1 MATMATT
8 VGITAELKP
17 SAAMRGA
24 FSFLPPWRVRD
35 PVASWAVAAEEG
47 MMRILAMVM
56 ALVLWAGP
64 SMALQFQDC
73 TKREEEVAM
82 SAISGARDMI
92 KRASARVGDT
102 EEYVRWFGPFRTAQ
116 SEELRGNLKRI
127 DRALTSPQLMVMC
140 PDQGVDGCD
149 MGTFAYVYPDRP
161 FRVHLCAP
169 FFNMP
174 SSSALVPSLMA
185 YDSGTREGTI
195 IHEVSHFERTAGTD
209 DICYNRSECRRMTVR
224 DPDAALTNADNYQYF
239 TEDVMFAWRR
249 EQNAQRGTGPIETIA
264 PEVQRR

>member
-1 MATMATT
+1 MRT
-8 VGITAELKP
+8 V
-17 SAAMRGA
+17 
-24 FSFLPPWRVRD
+24 
-35 PVASWAVAAEEG
+35 
-47 MMRILAMVM
+47 AMVT
-56 ALVLWAGP
+56 ALMLWAGP

-82 SAISGARDMI
+82 SALSGARDMI

-102 EEYVRWFGPFRTAQ
+102 EEYTRWFGPFRALQ
-116 SEELRGNLKRI
+116 AEHLRTNLKSI

-140 PDQGVDGCD
+140 PDQGVGGCD

-161 FRVHLCAP
+161 FRVHLCAA

-195 IHEVSHFERTAGTD
+195 IHEVSHFERTASTD
-209 DICYNRSECRRMTVR
+209 DICYNRSECRRMTLR
-224 DPDAALTNADNYQYF
+224 DPESALMNADNYQYF
-239 TEDVMFAWRR
+239 AEDVMFAWRR
-249 EQNAQRGTGPIETIA
+249 EQNAQRTGGPIVPMAQEG
-264 PEVQRR
+264 QRP